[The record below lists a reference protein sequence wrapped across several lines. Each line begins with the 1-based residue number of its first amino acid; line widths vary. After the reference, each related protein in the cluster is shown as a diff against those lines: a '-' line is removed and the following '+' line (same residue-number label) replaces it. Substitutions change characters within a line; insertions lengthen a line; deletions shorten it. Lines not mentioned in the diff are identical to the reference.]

1 MNYINKIL
9 MIAIKCGLYIAFWF
23 VLNINASAAEKID
36 WQGGGA
42 KTGNRL
48 AVLDFSSEGIST
60 PLRDLLTKQF
70 RQNLKKLNIYEVL
83 DASMT
88 NKVEIFYPGE
98 SLYGECKS
106 KGCILELGKL
116 LKVNYVVAGTIIE
129 KEKEYFVKGK
139 MYSIDLEQ
147 EVQGFSIDNVSEID
161 SIRLEMKKL
170 SYNVSG
176 LEVPDTLTIEA
187 SSETLSYL
195 NTQKE
200 KQKAPWLRLPKIPKK
215 VKSLMYSTFVPG
227 AGQVYSKRSYT
238 GMGFF
243 GTEIII
249 GGLALLAHSN
259 YQKSWGGFEEKYTN
273 YQNEND
279 PGKLIELRPDI
290 IRYASDTKKHN
301 NFLKGLRVV
310 GASIWGIN
318 MLHAYIVAPDEIF
331 VNSGNLGSF
340 AESESKPR
348 MTTWDVLSGF
358 GLRGSIVRP
367 IFKGNSLSAYSPYTD
382 GGFLIHTPI
391 GLYFG
396 SVFTSL
402 TYEVSNYSFTSSS
415 FDNEYEGSSSTLAL
429 NFDLT
434 KKISFGGNSLKKYT
448 FLGRST
454 YDDGKGYVIGGDL
467 VYGIST
473 FPLSFALS
481 SRANLVNTSSLGST
495 MWVSLGV
502 NVGIQIP

>member
-1 MNYINKIL
+1 
-9 MIAIKCGLYIAFWF
+9 MI
-23 VLNINASAAEKID
+23 
-36 WQGGGA
+36 Q
-42 KTGNRL
+42 
-48 AVLDFSSEGIST
+48 
-60 PLRDLLTKQF
+60 
-70 RQNLKKLNIYEVL
+70 
-83 DASMT
+83 
-88 NKVEIFYPGE
+88 
-98 SLYGECKS
+98 
-106 KGCILELGKL
+106 L
-116 LKVNYVVAGTIIE
+116 LKVNFVVAGTIIE

-147 EVQGFSIDNVSEID
+147 EVQGFSIDNVSAID

-195 NTQKE
+195 TTKKE
-200 KQKAPWLRLPKIPKK
+200 KQKTPWLRLPKIPKK
-215 VKSLMYSTFVPG
+215 VRSLMYSTFVPG

-259 YQKSWGGFEEKYTN
+259 YQKSWGGFEEKYKT

-279 PGKLIELRPDI
+279 PGKLLELRPDI
-290 IRYASDTKKHN
+290 VRYASDTKKYN
-301 NFLKGLRVV
+301 NFLKGLRIV

-318 MLHAYIVAPDEIF
+318 MLHAYIVAPDELF
-331 VNSGNLGSF
+331 VNSANLGSF
-340 AESESKPR
+340 AELESKPR

-358 GLRGSIVRP
+358 GIRGSIIRP
-367 IFKGNSLSAYSPYTD
+367 VFKGNSLSAYSPYTD

-402 TYEVSNYSFTSSS
+402 TYEVANYSFTSSS
-415 FDNEYEGSSSTLAL
+415 FDDEYQGSSNTVAF

-434 KKISFGGNSLKKYT
+434 KKYL
-448 FLGRST
+448 LE
-454 YDDGKGYVIGGDL
+454 
-467 VYGIST
+467 GI
-473 FPLSFALS
+473 
-481 SRANLVNTSSLGST
+481 
-495 MWVSLGV
+495 VSK
-502 NVGIQIP
+502 NIHF

>member
-1 MNYINKIL
+1 
-9 MIAIKCGLYIAFWF
+9 MIVFKCSLFISFCF
-23 VLNINASAAEKID
+23 LLNVNVLAAEKID
-36 WQGGGA
+36 WQGDGA

-48 AVLDFSSEGIST
+48 AVLDFSSKGISM
-60 PLRDLLTKQF
+60 PLRDLLTEQF
-70 RQNLKKLNIYEVL
+70 RQNLKKLNIYQVL

-88 NKVEIFYPGE
+88 NQVEIFYPGE
-98 SLYGECKS
+98 MVYGECKS

-116 LKVNYVVAGTIIE
+116 LKVNYIVAGTIVE
-129 KEKEYFVKGK
+129 KDKEYFVKGK

-147 EVQGFSIDNVSEID
+147 EVQGFAIDNVSAID

-176 LEVPDTLTIEA
+176 LEVPDTLTIES
-187 SSETLSYL
+187 SSETISYV
-195 NTQKE
+195 NTKKE
-200 KQKAPWLRLPKIPKK
+200 KQKTPWLRLPKIPKK
-215 VKSLMYSTFVPG
+215 VRSLMYSTFVPG
-227 AGQVYSKRSYT
+227 AGQVFSKRSYT
-238 GMGFF
+238 GLGFF

-259 YQKSWGGFEEKYTN
+259 YQRSWGGFEQKYTN

-279 PGKLIELRPDI
+279 PGQLIELRPDI

-301 NFLKGLRVV
+301 NFLKGLRIV

-331 VNSGNLGSF
+331 VNSGNLASF
-340 AESESKPR
+340 AESESKPK

-358 GLRGSIVRP
+358 GIRGSIVRP
-367 IFKGNSLSAYSPYTD
+367 IFKGNSLSAYAPYTD
-382 GGFLIHTPI
+382 GGFLINTPI

-402 TYEVSNYSFTSSS
+402 TYEMSNYSFSSSS
-415 FDNEYEGSSSTLAL
+415 FDDEYEGSSNTLAL

-434 KKISFGGNSLKKYT
+434 QKISFGGNSLKKYI
-448 FLGRST
+448 FLGRSS
-454 YDDGKGYVIGGDL
+454 YDDGKGHVIGGDL

-495 MWVSLGV
+495 MWISLGV

>member
-1 MNYINKIL
+1 
-9 MIAIKCGLYIAFWF
+9 MIAIKCGLYIAFWY
-23 VLNINASAAEKID
+23 VLNVNASAAEKID

-60 PLRDLLTKQF
+60 PLRDLLTEQF
-70 RQNLKKLNIYEVL
+70 RQNLKKLSIYEVL

-106 KGCILELGKL
+106 KGCILQLGKL
-116 LKVNYVVAGTIIE
+116 LKVNFVVAGTIIE
-129 KEKEYFVKGK
+129 KEKEYFVEGK

-147 EVQGFSIDNVSEID
+147 EVQGFSIDNVSAID

-215 VKSLMYSTFVPG
+215 VKSLIYSTFVPG

-279 PGKLIELRPDI
+279 PGKLVELRPDI

-310 GASIWGIN
+310 GASIWGMN

-340 AESESKPR
+340 TESESKLR

-367 IFKGNSLSAYSPYTD
+367 IFKGNSLSAYVPYTD
-382 GGFLIHTPI
+382 SGFLIHTPI

-434 KKISFGGNSLKKYT
+434 KKISFGGNNLKKYT

-481 SRANLVNTSSLGST
+481 SRANLVNTSLLGRAI
-495 MWVSLGV
+495 WVSLGV
-502 NVGIQIP
+502 SVGIQIP

>member
-1 MNYINKIL
+1 

-23 VLNINASAAEKID
+23 VLNVNASAAEKID
-36 WQGGGA
+36 WQVSGA

-48 AVLDFSSEGIST
+48 AVLDFSSEGISM
-60 PLRDLLTKQF
+60 PLRDLLTEQF

-116 LKVNYVVAGTIIE
+116 LKVNFVVAGTIIE

>member
-1 MNYINKIL
+1 

-23 VLNINASAAEKID
+23 VLNVNASAAEKID

-48 AVLDFSSEGIST
+48 AVLDFSYEGIST
-60 PLRDLLTKQF
+60 PLRDLLTEQF
-70 RQNLKKLNIYEVL
+70 RQNLKKLNIYAVL

-259 YQKSWGGFEEKYTN
+259 YQKSWGGFEETYSN

-279 PGKLIELRPDI
+279 PGKLLELRPDI
-290 IRYASDTKKHN
+290 IRYASDTKKYN
-301 NFLKGLRVV
+301 NFLKGLRIV

-331 VNSGNLGSF
+331 VNSTNLGSF
-340 AESESKPR
+340 ADLESKPR

-358 GLRGSIVRP
+358 GVRGSIIRP
-367 IFKGNSLSAYSPYTD
+367 VFKGSSLSAYSPYTD

-402 TYEVSNYSFTSSS
+402 TYEVANYSFTSSS
-415 FDNEYEGSSSTLAL
+415 FDDEYQGSSSTVAL

-434 KKISFGGNSLKKYT
+434 KKISFGGNSLKKYA
-448 FLGRST
+448 FLGRSR
-454 YDDGKGYVIGGDL
+454 YDDGTGFSVGGDF
-467 VYGIST
+467 VYDIST

-481 SRANLVNTSSLGST
+481 SRANLVNTQSLGST

-502 NVGIQIP
+502 NVGFKVP

>member
-1 MNYINKIL
+1 
-9 MIAIKCGLYIAFWF
+9 
-23 VLNINASAAEKID
+23 
-36 WQGGGA
+36 
-42 KTGNRL
+42 
-48 AVLDFSSEGIST
+48 
-60 PLRDLLTKQF
+60 
-70 RQNLKKLNIYEVL
+70 
-83 DASMT
+83 
-88 NKVEIFYPGE
+88 
-98 SLYGECKS
+98 
-106 KGCILELGKL
+106 
-116 LKVNYVVAGTIIE
+116 
-129 KEKEYFVKGK
+129 
-139 MYSIDLEQ
+139 
-147 EVQGFSIDNVSEID
+147 
-161 SIRLEMKKL
+161 
-170 SYNVSG
+170 
-176 LEVPDTLTIEA
+176 
-187 SSETLSYL
+187 
-195 NTQKE
+195 
-200 KQKAPWLRLPKIPKK
+200 
-215 VKSLMYSTFVPG
+215 MYSTFVPG

-402 TYEVSNYSFTSSS
+402 IYEVSNYSFTSSS